1 MTAVRKLPVIAPWIV
16 AASLALACVGCSEPV
31 VKEPAKPLNDVAP
44 SKNVTPSKAKREPET
59 AKEPLSPPKPQPP
72 QTLAPSK
79 GEQALEMG
87 VKSYEDG
94 EYKTAA
100 KQLQAALDLGLEA
113 KRDQAKAHKYLAFI
127 NCVSGREKSC
137 RGEFRKALDADPK
150 FDLEPAEAGHPVW
163 GPVLRSVKAERAA
176 KAKAK

>member
-1 MTAVRKLPVIAPWIV
+1 M
-16 AASLALACVGCSEPV
+16 
-31 VKEPAKPLNDVAP
+31 
-44 SKNVTPSKAKREPET
+44 
-59 AKEPLSPPKPQPP
+59 
-72 QTLAPSK
+72 
-79 GEQALEMG
+79 GEQALGWG

-100 KQLQAALDLGLEA
+100 KQLQMALDLGLEA

-127 NCVSGREKSC
+127 NCVTGREKSC
-137 RGEFRKALDADPK
+137 RGEFNKALDADPK
-150 FDLEPAEAGHPVW
+150 FALEPAEAGHPVW